1 MIVKTLN
8 SIEEKELHIFI
19 EPKMIKKITNVCGE
33 ELLEPMVIMEL
44 LLQDLLKI
52 CHQEQWEQ
60 H

>member
-8 SIEEKELHIFI
+8 SIEEKELLIFT

>member
-8 SIEEKELHIFI
+8 SIEEKELLIFT

-33 ELLEPMVIMEL
+33 ELLELMVIMEL
-44 LLQDLLKI
+44 LLQDLPKI
-52 CHQEQWEQ
+52 YHQEQWEQ